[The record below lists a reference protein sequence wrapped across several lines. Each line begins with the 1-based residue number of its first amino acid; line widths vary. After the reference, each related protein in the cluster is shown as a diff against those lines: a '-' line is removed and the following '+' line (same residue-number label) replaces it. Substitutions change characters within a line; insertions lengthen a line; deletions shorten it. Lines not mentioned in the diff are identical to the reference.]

1 MSYDFHESYE
11 SKLGHNSPLYER
23 SDETSSEK
31 RLNQDYA
38 INYWLSEGT
47 PKEKLVV
54 GMGLYGRS
62 FRMATGDHEL
72 GKAAA
77 GAGTAGTYTGE
88 AGFLA
93 YHEVY
98 CL

>member
-1 MSYDFHESYE
+1 
-11 SKLGHNSPLYER
+11 
-23 SDETSSEK
+23 
-31 RLNQDYA
+31 
-38 INYWLSEGT
+38 
-47 PKEKLVV
+47 
-54 GMGLYGRS
+54 
-62 FRMATGDHEL
+62 L

-98 CL
+98 CLWLFLRYC

>member
-1 MSYDFHESYE
+1 
-11 SKLGHNSPLYER
+11 
-23 SDETSSEK
+23 
-31 RLNQDYA
+31 
-38 INYWLSEGT
+38 
-47 PKEKLVV
+47 
-54 GMGLYGRS
+54 MGLYGRS

-98 CL
+98 CFTNRNQ